1 MRTLHLSL
9 YRLLS
14 MLNPSG
20 RYMHCFEPFRL
31 LLELLTSLVGQVL
44 NEEALFS
51 GRDLCSPRPLPVL
64 RCFDH
69 CKPVMPL

>member
-1 MRTLHLSL
+1 
-9 YRLLS
+9 
-14 MLNPSG
+14 
-20 RYMHCFEPFRL
+20 MHCFEPFRL